1 MAGTI
6 AAFLGTHFAF
16 HWVDPVLPTPNSS
29 TVTMNTASSNVP
41 SPRELLNLLR
51 THLWLW
57 LVPAVIVAAGVGI
70 YAVAHEA
77 TWQASQALIVRNEAS
92 NAEKGLGKFSYPE
105 EMKTTQET
113 ILEVVKSHG
122 VLEAALR
129 EVGPPAGY
137 KTPEAWPTDRDIA
150 QARKNVKLVPPKGAE
165 FGKTEVFYL
174 DVRANSRDRSIALN
188 ESIFKQLGTQFQQ
201 LRDAKAQSMIEE
213 LTKTVHLSKA
223 DLDEATN
230 SLTATENRVGSDLAE
245 LRSMQEIASSDSAL
259 RRSAEEIRAQ
269 LRKNAVAEKINT
281 ELFAVLEKA
290 QDDPGRFVATPNRLL
305 ESHPSLR
312 RLKEGL
318 IDSQLRT
325 AALQGTMSAEHP
337 RVLGAK
343 EAEKAIGRHLHD
355 ELAIARRGIEVELRL
370 IADQRGL
377 LEEQLAKTNKRLCGL
392 AEVRA
397 DYANQVAQSKSR
409 IVLLERAEQDLAEA
423 RATLASAKAAS
434 LITCIDTPDPGI
446 RPVGPGRVVIALCG
460 VVGGLLAGF
469 GVVFM
474 AVPAKTPTTEIV
486 VSNAPK
492 ITRTN
497 GHAVSYTPGRNGS
510 AQAVAVYTNEHLSL
524 NGALQTLS
532 AGR

>member
-1 MAGTI
+1 
-6 AAFLGTHFAF
+6 
-16 HWVDPVLPTPNSS
+16 
-29 TVTMNTASSNVP
+29 
-41 SPRELLNLLR
+41 
-51 THLWLW
+51 
-57 LVPAVIVAAGVGI
+57 
-70 YAVAHEA
+70 
-77 TWQASQALIVRNEAS
+77 
-92 NAEKGLGKFSYPE
+92 
-105 EMKTTQET
+105 
-113 ILEVVKSHG
+113 
-122 VLEAALR
+122 
-129 EVGPPAGY
+129 
-137 KTPEAWPTDRDIA
+137 
-150 QARKNVKLVPPKGAE
+150 
-165 FGKTEVFYL
+165 
-174 DVRANSRDRSIALN
+174 
-188 ESIFKQLGTQFQQ
+188 
-201 LRDAKAQSMIEE
+201 
-213 LTKTVHLSKA
+213 
-223 DLDEATN
+223 
-230 SLTATENRVGSDLAE
+230 
-245 LRSMQEIASSDSAL
+245 MQEIASSDSAL

-423 RATLASAKAAS
+423 RATFASAKAAS